1 MNLPLFIARRYF
13 LSKRK
18 KNFINIISIVA
29 MFVLAITT
37 MFLVIVMSVFNGFN
51 HLLTSIYVTFDPEIK
66 IEATKGKSFEVND
79 QMIASLKTIR
89 GVDVVTEVIEDYAYL
104 RYRDADAIVTIKG
117 VSESFLDQN
126 RLDDHVVE
134 GELKLRDS
142 LSEYAIIGRGIQN
155 SLSIGIKN
163 NIYPLQVFYIKNA
176 KGAVLDPS
184 KMYNA
189 KNIEPGAVFS
199 IEKNYDENYV
209 FLPLDFVSDLI
220 GYGDKRTSIEI
231 KTKSGSDLKV
241 VQEEIKNY
249 LGESF
254 QVLNNQEQHK
264 DVYKLLNLEKFFA
277 FIALALL
284 TTIAAINILFSL
296 MMLAIDKK
304 KDITILSALG
314 APPGFIKKIFLSEGV
329 LISLTGAAIGL
340 MMGALICWAQDQFGL
355 VGMGVEN
362 PIVSSY
368 PVKMNGWDF
377 VSIAAVI
384 LGITGL
390 MSFYPARLASKSYST
405 ELL

>member
-13 LSKRK
+13 LSKGK
-18 KNFINIISIVA
+18 KKFINIISIVA
-29 MFVLAITT
+29 MLAVAVPTIA
-37 MFLVIVMSVFNGFN
+37 LVIVMSVFNVFN

-79 QMIASLKTIR
+79 EMIFSLKAIK

-104 RYRDADAIVTIKG
+104 RYREADAIVTIKG
-117 VSESFLDQN
+117 VSDSFLDQH
-126 RLDDHVVE
+126 RLDDHIVD
-134 GELKLRDS
+134 GEIKLRDS
-142 LSEYAIIGRGIQN
+142 LSEYAIIGRGVQGA
-155 SLSIGIKN
+155 LSIGIKN

-184 KMYNA
+184 KMYNM
-189 KNIEPGAVFS
+189 KNIEPGAAFS

-209 FLPLDFVSDLI
+209 FLPLEFVRDLI
-220 GYGDKRTSIEI
+220 GYGNKRTSLEI
-231 KTKSGSDLKV
+231 KTRSKADLKA
-241 VQEEIKNY
+241 VQGEIKKY
-249 LGESF
+249 LGENF

-264 DVYKLLNLEKFFA
+264 DVYRLLKLEKFFI
-277 FIALALL
+277 FVSLGLL
-284 TTIAAINILFSL
+284 TTVAAINIFFSL

-304 KDITILSALG
+304 KDVTILSALG
-314 APPGFIKKIFLSEGV
+314 ASPDFIKKIFLSEGA
-329 LISLTGAAIGL
+329 LISLSGAIIGL
-340 MMGALICWAQDQFGL
+340 VMGALICWAQDQFGL

-362 PIVSSY
+362 PIVSNY

>member
-13 LSKRK
+13 LSKGK
-18 KNFINIISIVA
+18 KKFINIISIVA
-29 MFVLAITT
+29 MLAVAVPTIA
-37 MFLVIVMSVFNGFN
+37 LVIVMSVFNGFN

-79 QMIASLKTIR
+79 EMIFSLKAIK

-104 RYRDADAIVTIKG
+104 RYREADAIVTIKG
-117 VSESFLDQN
+117 VSDSFLDQH
-126 RLDDHVVE
+126 RLDDHIVD
-134 GELKLRDS
+134 GEIKLRDS
-142 LSEYAIIGRGIQN
+142 LSEYAIIGRGVQGA
-155 SLSIGIKN
+155 LSIGIKN

-184 KMYNA
+184 KMYNM
-189 KNIEPGAVFS
+189 KNIEPGAAFS

-209 FLPLDFVSDLI
+209 FLPLEFVRDLI
-220 GYGDKRTSIEI
+220 GYGNKRTSLEI
-231 KTKSGSDLKV
+231 KTRSKADLKA
-241 VQEEIKNY
+241 VQGEIKKY
-249 LGESF
+249 LGENF

-264 DVYKLLNLEKFFA
+264 DVYRLLKLEKFFI
-277 FIALALL
+277 FVSLGLL
-284 TTIAAINILFSL
+284 TTVAAINIFFSL

-304 KDITILSALG
+304 KDVTILSALG
-314 APPGFIKKIFLSEGV
+314 ASPDFIKKIFLSEGA
-329 LISLTGAAIGL
+329 LISLSGAIIGL
-340 MMGALICWAQDQFGL
+340 VMGALICWAQDQFGL

-362 PIVSSY
+362 PIVSNY